1 MRAGRATVAD
11 VEEAESCLNR
21 TVGVCNVMGTGSTM
35 AAMVEAMGVGLPG
48 NAAIPAVDA
57 RRRVLARMA
66 GRRVV
71 DMVRE
76 DLTLDRLMTRAAF
89 ENAIKVNAAIGGS
102 TNAVIH
108 LTAVARR
115 MEVPLSIED
124 WHRIGRDIPTLLNIQ
139 PSGDHLMQDFHE
151 AGGLPVI
158 IRDLC
163 EAGLLD
169 GGALTASGRTLAES
183 NAGAVCHDRDVIFSV
198 AEPFKSH
205 SGIAVLRGNL
215 CPDGA
220 VIKPSA
226 AEPRLLK
233 HRGRAVVFE
242 NQDDLNER
250 VDDPGLDIDADSV
263 MVLKNCGPKGFPG
276 MPELGMMPIP
286 AKLLAQGV
294 TDMVRISDARM
305 SGTSFGAV
313 VLHVSPEAAARRRA
327 GRGPE
332 WRRHRTRRGRAQA
345 RSAHLRRRTARA
357 ARSAANPRT
366 EGHPGLREAL
376 HRHREPGA
384 RRVRSGFPRRQ
395 DRQRRPTQPALIPP
409 DGKDAGMSTSIKVY
423 VPQGSL
429 GVGLFLEEIDL
440 ALARDPDA
448 ISLDAGSTDSG
459 AAYLAKGMSKNDR
472 NSVKRDLE
480 LLMRAQRTAEIP
492 LLIGTAGQAG
502 GDLNVDWTRDIVLEI
517 AKEKGYSPKIAL
529 LYSEQSPEIVKR
541 KLAEGRISN
550 LPPLG
555 DLDEARIDRCLHIVA
570 LMGPEPYFAALEA
583 GADMAR
589 SPPHSTRSSRTAR
602 PPSRSV
608 YSPASPNT
616 TQRPISA
623 PTIS

>member
-1 MRAGRATVAD
+1 MDDTSDRRSQDWFGGRGAKGFAHRSWVRSRGVPEDHFDGRPVIGICNTWSELTSCNSHFRELAQHVREGILEAGGVPMEFPVISTGETLTRPTAMLLRNLCSMDVEETLRANPLDGVVLMMGCDKTTPGLLMGAASVNLPTIGVSAGPMLNGSFRGRPFGIKDVWNLSADLRAGRATVAD

-35 AAMVEAMGVGLPG
+35 AAMVEVMGVGLPG

-313 VLHVSPEAAARRRA
+313 VLHVSPEAAAGGALDVVRNGDVIELDVAERRLDLLISDN
-327 GRGPE
+327 E
-332 WRRHRTRRGRAQA
+332 
-345 RSAHLRRRTARA
+345 
-357 ARSAANPRT
+357 
-366 EGHPGLREAL
+366 LRERLEA
-376 HRHREPGA
+376 RQIPEPKATRGYA
-384 RRVRSGFPRRQ
+384 KLYIDTVNQ
-395 DRQRRPTQPALIPP
+395 AH
-409 DGKDAGMSTSIKVY
+409 DGC
-423 VPQGSL
+423 
-429 GVGLFLEEIDL
+429 
-440 ALARDPDA
+440 
-448 ISLDAGSTDSG
+448 
-459 AAYLAKGMSKNDR
+459 
-472 NSVKRDLE
+472 
-480 LLMRAQRTAEIP
+480 
-492 LLIGTAGQAG
+492 
-502 GDLNVDWTRDIVLEI
+502 
-517 AKEKGYSPKIAL
+517 
-529 LYSEQSPEIVKR
+529 
-541 KLAEGRISN
+541 
-550 LPPLG
+550 
-555 DLDEARIDRCLHIVA
+555 DLDFLVGKTGSAV
-570 LMGPEPYFAALEA
+570 
-583 GADMAR
+583 
-589 SPPHSTRSSRTAR
+589 PPNQH
-602 PPSRSV
+602 
-608 YSPASPNT
+608 
-616 TQRPISA
+616 
-623 PTIS
+623 